1 MTLLISFRKVEMY
14 KFRDTVVHKNLY
26 DEVFIPTSAMSYGGI
41 FLEEYISGYQTLS
54 VEGREMYSLDFETQD
69 KRFGSVVTS
78 VKYPS
83 RTFTVNYK
91 LTDRDPNILQNKFD
105 KLLAYLVRDED
116 VKIVFNDDLEFF
128 FKGRYQS
135 SDIVSG
141 DTNSIIS
148 TFTVFCS
155 DPFKYGAYQSVP
167 GKVLDNL
174 AYPVKPK
181 SVEVK
186 MNSNALDATD
196 GKYHLKVSLA
206 KKDDILL
213 FDFETGDTFI
223 NGVKNSG
230 ILDLD
235 SDFKNIRIEK
245 GTDFTSE
252 RYDIIINYRKAV
264 L

>member
-1 MTLLISFRKVEMY
+1 MY
-14 KFRDTVVHKNLY
+14 KFRDTVVQKKLY
-26 DEVFIPTSAMSYGGI
+26 DEVYIPTSAMSYDGI

-69 KRFGSVVTS
+69 KRFGSVVTD

-91 LTDRDPNILQNKFD
+91 LTDRDSNILQNKFD
-105 KLLAYLVRDED
+105 KLLAFLVRDED
-116 VKIVFNDDLEFF
+116 LKIVFNDDLEYF

-135 SDIVSG
+135 SDTVAG
-141 DTNSIIS
+141 NTNSIIS
-148 TFTVFCS
+148 SFTVFCT
-155 DPFKYGAYQSVP
+155 DPFKYGAYQSIT

-174 AYPVKPK
+174 PYPVKPK

-206 KKDDILL
+206 KKDDSLL
-213 FDFETGDTFI
+213 FDFETGNTFI
-223 NGVKNSG
+223 NGVKNNR

-235 SDFKNIRIEK
+235 SDFKNIRIVK
-245 GTDFTSE
+245 GTNFTSSN
-252 RYDIIINYRKAV
+252 YDITINYRKAV